1 MDRFFDRL
9 GDIIKGFL
17 DDEDQ
22 GLFGSSSHQN
32 RGRGFTDPDLDAAF
46 EELDDYL
53 KGGSSDSSSAK
64 NNRGSTSGAN
74 RSSDSRSGRQGSAG
88 ATGDYS
94 RGSNASSGG
103 YSQRARDPSAPPES
117 LRKDFAEL
125 GVPFGSDEATCKGAY
140 KKLLKVH
147 HPDRHAGHPGNMRK
161 ATEKS
166 ARINASYQRIEKW
179 RETGTPD

>member
-22 GLFGSSSHQN
+22 GLFGSSSNQN

-53 KGGSSDSSSAK
+53 KGGRSDTSSAK
-64 NNRGSTSGAN
+64 SNRGSTSGTT
-74 RSSDSRSGRQGSAG
+74 RSSDSWSGRQ
-88 ATGDYS
+88 
-94 RGSNASSGG
+94 SNAGTNRD
-103 YSQRARDPSAPPES
+103 YSQRARDPSSPPES

-125 GVPFGSDEATCKGAY
+125 GVPFGADEATCKGAY

-147 HPDRHAGHPGNMRK
+147 HPDRHAGHEGNMRK

-179 RETGTPD
+179 RETGSPD